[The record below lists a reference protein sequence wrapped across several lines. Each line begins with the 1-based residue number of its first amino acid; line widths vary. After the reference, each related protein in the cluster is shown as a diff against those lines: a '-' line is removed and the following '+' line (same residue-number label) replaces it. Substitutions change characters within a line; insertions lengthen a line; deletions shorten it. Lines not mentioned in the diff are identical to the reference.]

1 MQIIWNLLSNFDYN
15 TQVMLEFGYCSF
27 CDSRVIPLK
36 LSKVHFWFP
45 GLNFSFP
52 LPRAIKFFHN
62 VFFYHNAQRN
72 LEFSE
77 YFSLL

>member
-1 MQIIWNLLSNFDYN
+1 MQIICNLLSDFDYN

-27 CDSRVIPLK
+27 YDSRVIPPK

-52 LPRAIKFFHN
+52 LPRAIKFLHN
-62 VFFYHNAQRN
+62 VFFLPQCTD
-72 LEFSE
+72 EFGI
-77 YFSLL
+77 F